1 MSKCLCLAYNRRLI
15 LRSSCFA
22 VSVFLI
28 ALLEL
33 LRDYNVFLIHF
44 YMWMQFQVRKKSSHQ
59 DKRHEG
65 DSVENSY
72 WWSLERAH
80 IFFMEK
86 AWGNC
91 RSMLPT
97 SCKIRN
103 GTCPFVYT
111 TTSTYLEMSVWGEI
125 ENRKLSLA
133 TSMWSH
139 TNEPVG
145 ALTHL
150 FILPYVLPLFLQSC
164 YSCWSRRSF
173 LHKKY
178 APVLMTTN
186 TNFRRPYP
194 HAAYLGGKIYSRLKL
209 HNK

>member
-1 MSKCLCLAYNRRLI
+1 MLMFGLQSPLDFEVI
-15 LRSSCFA
+15 MP

-33 LRDYNVFLIHF
+33 LWDYNVFLIHF
-44 YMWMQFQVRKKSSHQ
+44 SMWMQFQVRKKSSHQ

-65 DSVENSY
+65 DSVENWY

-91 RSMLPT
+91 RSMLLT
-97 SCKIRN
+97 LCKIQN

-145 ALTHL
+145 APTH
-150 FILPYVLPLFLQSC
+150 FFATRFY
-164 YSCWSRRSF
+164 
-173 LHKKY
+173 LHFTLCTSSVFAELLAKE
-178 APVLMTTN
+178 
-186 TNFRRPYP
+186 
-194 HAAYLGGKIYSRLKL
+194 KL
-209 HNK
+209 SP